1 MNVYKVLVCDDHA
14 VVRAGLRLILEK
26 EKEFQLVGEA
36 ETADQTIDLTARF
49 QPDIVLM
56 DISMP
61 GANGL
66 QVIPRLQTVAPEVK
80 VLILTVHDDEAYFFQ
95 ALQAGAAGYVLKGAS
110 VSELLAAL
118 RLVIQGGV
126 PIPRTLAP
134 RLLNDYM
141 ERVDQHAVSSYESL
155 SARELEILR
164 LIRLGR
170 TNKQIAGELFI
181 SVRTVERHRSS
192 IMRKAGLENRAELVA
207 YAVRQ
212 DLLSGTEMQ
221 EQK

>member
-1 MNVYKVLVCDDHA
+1 MNACKVLVCDDHA
-14 VVRAGLRLILEK
+14 VVRAGLRLILIK
-26 EKEFQLVGEA
+26 EKDFQLVGEA
-36 ETADQTIDLTARF
+36 ENAEQAIELAARH
-49 QPDIVLM
+49 QPDLVLM

-66 QVIPRLQTVAPEVK
+66 EAIPRLRAAAPQAK

-110 VSELLAAL
+110 VSELMAAL
-118 RLVIQGGV
+118 RLAIQGGV

-134 RLLNDYM
+134 KLLSDYLLRADQQNGSSHDPLSKR
-141 ERVDQHAVSSYESL
+141 ER
-155 SARELEILR
+155 EILR
-164 LIRLGR
+164 LICKGR
-170 TNKQIAGELFI
+170 TNKQIAEELFL

-192 IMRKAGLENRAELVA
+192 IMRKAGLQNRAELVA

-212 DLLSGTEMQ
+212 GLLGEA
-221 EQK
+221 EK

>member
-1 MNVYKVLVCDDHA
+1 MSVYKVLVCDDHA

-36 ETADQTIDLTARF
+36 ETVDQAIELASHF

-56 DISMP
+56 DISIP

-66 QVIPRLQTVAPEVK
+66 DAIPLVQEVAPGAK
-80 VLILTVHDDEAYFFQ
+80 VLILTVHDDEAYFFR

-118 RLVIQGGV
+118 RLVIQGGA
-126 PIPRTLAP
+126 PIPRALAP

-141 ERVDQHAVSSYESL
+141 ERVDQQAVSSYATL
-155 SARELEILR
+155 TAREREILR
-164 LIRLGR
+164 LIRMGR
-170 TNKQIAGELFI
+170 TNKQIAEELFI

-212 DLLSGTEMQ
+212 GLLSGTELQ
-221 EQK
+221 EQ